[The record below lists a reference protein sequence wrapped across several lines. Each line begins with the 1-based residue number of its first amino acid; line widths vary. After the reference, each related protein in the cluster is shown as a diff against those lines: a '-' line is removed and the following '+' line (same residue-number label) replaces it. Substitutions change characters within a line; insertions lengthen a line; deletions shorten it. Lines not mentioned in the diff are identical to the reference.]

1 MKFKTMKEQEI
12 LIEFAKKHIEIST
25 EDEEKIKKYFKVR
38 NVEKNEILLNA
49 GEVCNHLY
57 FVVQGILRTF
67 HLNAN
72 GTEFTRLIRKENQF
86 CTVLLSFLEK
96 KSSVATIQA
105 LEKGVL
111 LVISSED
118 FRTLTKESEIAQ
130 KMYTKTLEDFENFH
144 LKRLEFLCKL
154 KHVLR
159 FIKFI
164 RPCILEVVVISFH
177 YMQIVEFVI
186 DLRLLVCA
194 RDKTYNLP

>member
-1 MKFKTMKEQEI
+1 MNFFGIFFILLMMKFKTMKEQEI

-96 KSSVATIQA
+96 KSSV
-105 LEKGVL
+105 K
-111 LVISSED
+111 ISE
-118 FRTLTKESEIAQ
+118 R
-130 KMYTKTLEDFENFH
+130 
-144 LKRLEFLCKL
+144 
-154 KHVLR
+154 
-159 FIKFI
+159 
-164 RPCILEVVVISFH
+164 
-177 YMQIVEFVI
+177 
-186 DLRLLVCA
+186 
-194 RDKTYNLP
+194 

>member
-1 MKFKTMKEQEI
+1 MNFFGIFFILLMMKFKTMKEQEI

-111 LVISSED
+111 LAISSED

-144 LKRLEFLCKL
+144 LKRLEFLTSYSPKEKTEIFL
-154 KHVLR
+154 K
-159 FIKFI
+159 
-164 RPCILEVVVISFH
+164 E
-177 YMQIVEFVI
+177 
-186 DLRLLVCA
+186 
-194 RDKTYNLP
+194 

>member
-111 LVISSED
+111 LAISSED

-144 LKRLEFLCKL
+144 LKRLEFLTSYSPKEKTEIFLKEYHELEPRLADKVIASYLQITPETYCRCK
-154 KHVLR
+154 KS
-159 FIKFI
+159 
-164 RPCILEVVVISFH
+164 LES
-177 YMQIVEFVI
+177 
-186 DLRLLVCA
+186 
-194 RDKTYNLP
+194 